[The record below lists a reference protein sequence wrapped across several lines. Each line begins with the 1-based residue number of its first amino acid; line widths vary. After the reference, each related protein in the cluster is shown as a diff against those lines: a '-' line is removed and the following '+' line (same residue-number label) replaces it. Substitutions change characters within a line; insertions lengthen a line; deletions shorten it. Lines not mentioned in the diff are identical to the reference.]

1 MIIHEKNP
9 SISSVGTKRYSLL
22 GGGMVEKASKF
33 KKSQSGKVG
42 SLLSR
47 IPVPE
52 AENLSHF
59 THVYICICV
68 CVFVFYIKHFVYYV
82 NFTQDM
88 DLQ

>member
-68 CVFVFYIKHFVYYV
+68 CVFYIKHFVYYV